1 MADLKMIEQ
10 LSNIYGVPGD
20 EGEVARAMIDATP
33 YDELKRDGLGSVI
46 MEIKGSS
53 NKPRVAVVGHMD
65 EVGFIVESVEDSG
78 LIRFIPLGGWVACSV
93 PGHEVAVKTRTGE
106 IVRGVVGAV
115 APHSVED
122 KSKAV
127 PLDEMFIDIGACNKG
142 EVSRVFGV
150 HPGDTIIPVAEFRYV
165 EETGRC
171 FGKAFDD
178 RLGCCLAIETARA
191 LHGKK
196 HPNTLAVVGSVQE
209 EVGTRGAQTSSY
221 VVEADV
227 AIILEGAPADD
238 IPGGTVS
245 SKNSALGE
253 GVQVRLFDPTAIV
266 HRGLSKFVLD
276 VVENIGVKHQ
286 VAVRKRGG
294 TDARQYQLSNGGTPS
309 IVLSVPV
316 RYPHSHV
323 GVFDVADYDTA
334 LELTTALCTRLDEK
348 AMETILGY
356 Y

>member
-1 MADLKMIEQ
+1 MADLKLIEE
-10 LSNIYGVPGD
+10 LSNTYGVPGD
-20 EGEVARAMIDATP
+20 EGEVARAMIDAAP

-46 MEIKGSS
+46 MELEGSLD
-53 NKPRVAVVGHMD
+53 KPRVAIVGHMD

-127 PLDEMFIDIGACNKG
+127 PIEEMFIDIGARSKE
-142 EVSRVFGV
+142 EVHRGFGV
-150 HPGDTIIPVAEFRYV
+150 REGDSIIPVADFRFV

-191 LHGKK
+191 LYGKK
-196 HPNTLAVVGSVQE
+196 HPNTLLAVGSVQE

-221 VVEADV
+221 VAEADV
-227 AIILEGAPADD
+227 AIILEGSPADD
-238 IPGGTVS
+238 IPGGTIS
-245 SKNSALGE
+245 SKNSELGA
-253 GVQVRLFDPTAIV
+253 GVQVRLYDPSALV
-266 HRGLSKFVLD
+266 HRGLSKFVLE
-276 VVENIGVKHQ
+276 VVEDTGVKHQ

-294 TDARQYQLSNGGTPS
+294 TDARMYHLSNGGTPS
-309 IVLSVPV
+309 IVLAVPV
-316 RYPHSHV
+316 RYLHSHV
-323 GVFDVADYDTA
+323 GVFDITDYDAA